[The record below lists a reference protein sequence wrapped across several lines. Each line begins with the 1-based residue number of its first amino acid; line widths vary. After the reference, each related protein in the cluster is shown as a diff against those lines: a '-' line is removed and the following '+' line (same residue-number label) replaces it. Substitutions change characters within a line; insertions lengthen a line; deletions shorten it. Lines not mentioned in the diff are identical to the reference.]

1 MADVKKILIVEDE
14 IPLLDSYAELV
25 ETAGY
30 IPLKASDGYQALDTL
45 SNNFDQI
52 DLVLLDLMMP
62 GVDGLEVLKTIRN
75 NEDKYGKM
83 PIVVLTNMTS
93 ESVVKEAF
101 DLGAISYLVKTDL
114 DYDGLVKELSKF
126 FGQNVNL
133 LTALKWEKYCIIKE

>member
-14 IPLLDSYAELV
+14 IPLLDSYADLV
-25 ETAGY
+25 ETVGY
-30 IPLKASDGYQALDTL
+30 VPLKASDGYQALDIL
-45 SNNFDQI
+45 SNNLDQI

-62 GVDGLEVLKTIRN
+62 GVDGLEVLKTIKN

-101 DLGAISYLVKTDL
+101 ALGATSYLVKADL
-114 DYDGLVKELSKF
+114 DYDGLVRELSKF
-126 FGQNVNL
+126 F
-133 LTALKWEKYCIIKE
+133 E

>member
-14 IPLLDSYAELV
+14 MPLLDSYAELV

-30 IPLKASDGYQALDTL
+30 VPLKASDGYQALDTL
-45 SNNFDQI
+45 SNNLDQI

-83 PIVVLTNMTS
+83 PIIVLTNMTS

-101 DLGAISYLVKTDL
+101 DLGAISYLIKADL
-114 DYDGLVKELSKF
+114 DYDGLVKELAKF
-126 FGQNVNL
+126 FG
-133 LTALKWEKYCIIKE
+133 

>member
-52 DLVLLDLMMP
+52 DLVLP

-126 FGQNVNL
+126 FG
-133 LTALKWEKYCIIKE
+133 